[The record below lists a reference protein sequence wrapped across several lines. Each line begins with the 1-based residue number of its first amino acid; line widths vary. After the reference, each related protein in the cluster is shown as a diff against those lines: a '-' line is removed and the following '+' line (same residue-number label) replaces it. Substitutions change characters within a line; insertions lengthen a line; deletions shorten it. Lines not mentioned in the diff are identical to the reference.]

1 MRRNEHRVLIG
12 VVLTVLAVSLPLAAS
27 ATPHGETRNAHTS
40 HARSTAVANKPAKRH
55 TAAAPEPLP
64 VVDPTEPDPA
74 QPITSATS
82 ARSPEELLIEV
93 QRLNSE
99 LISVRQASAN
109 ALQIQAE
116 RDELQH
122 SVINLEREL
131 ESTRREKQALDEDQ
145 RQRWFLLGA
154 LVLAGGLLLGL
165 VLPRFTWRKRSSWD
179 SF

>member
-1 MRRNEHRVLIG
+1 MTRGFV
-12 VVLTVLAVSLPLAAS
+12 TALAMALPLVAS
-27 ATPHGETRNAHTS
+27 ATPRGETRNAHPS

-55 TAAAPEPLP
+55 TAAAPESLP

-74 QPITSATS
+74 QPITNATS